1 VTPVS
6 HVTTTKPTGEDRRVA
21 LSLDNYLT
29 AVRATNP
36 FAANRI
42 TEPSDYDVDVA
53 AIHGA
58 EFDRLVVLAGQAMPQ
73 RTGVGVALLG
83 GAGVGKSH
91 LLSRLYRWAND
102 PAAGGGPRACFAYL
116 HNILADPERL
126 PRYLLK
132 YVISRLSEG
141 GREPLHQTPLYRFVD
156 RAMRHALESAGVKAE
171 KLEGKL
177 KKAVDAYRN
186 YFGKSV
192 EHQAAYDVLYQ
203 FWRFARPEKA
213 HEQGRRSLALAAL
226 SWLAGDEIDPT
237 FAAGLGFKTDA
248 HQPVMLKDDQDVMS
262 VLTALTRLAF
272 ISGQPFILC
281 VDQVENL
288 DPEKL
293 KPLARFLH
301 ALLDHASNL
310 LVITSGVRQTLIRLN
325 EEDVIPDAAWDRIAQ
340 YKVDLRRVPRQ
351 DARKILEARLERFH
365 EAFVAVDEVRQ
376 FLHEDTLFPLSR
388 EWLETQLSD
397 AVEFRPRDILTRAR
411 DAWDERQAEATR
423 LGGEAWIRSWSGPIT
438 TGGKVGPGKK
448 PPDPAEIAS
457 LIDSAVDRKIAE
469 HVSQLC
475 LQPGSLPPDAG
486 NLAGLVESLLGQC
499 QGEGLPYTL
508 RGVER
513 TKKKGTKL
521 PPHDLLI
528 RERREP
534 DGREITTGVLFV
546 TNIGLSATAALRRL
560 LEDDK
565 PPNHRLLVTDHERR
579 PLKVGTQGVEYYKDL
594 EKLGPGHFEHL
605 KIDFELYA
613 ALDALL
619 NVVGLARSGDLE
631 IEAPP
636 GTPRP
641 VSEVEVVA
649 SHHRRDRYLRHP
661 LLRPLLTEEEPLV
674 AVGPSDAVSLDEKD
688 VRQYV
693 MAQLAWM
700 MGSTAQAIA
709 KSYIVVK
716 KDSRLTYEAAWPQV
730 KTIAG
735 LMHGEGLI
743 HATPQDDDLF
753 LLLRKSAVS

>member
-1 VTPVS
+1 MS
-6 HVTTTKPTGEDRRVA
+6 HVTKKKLTEGARRVP
-21 LSLDNYLT
+21 LGLDDYLT
-29 AVRATNP
+29 AVRDTNP

-42 TEPSDYDVDVA
+42 TEPSAYDVDVP

-58 EFDRLVVLAGQAMPQ
+58 EFDRLVALAGQAMPQ

-91 LLSRLYRWAND
+91 MLSRLYRWANE
-102 PAAGGGPRACFAYL
+102 PTTGGGPRACFVYL

-141 GREPLHQTPLYRFVD
+141 GRDPLHQTPLYRFVD

-171 KLEGKL
+171 KLEAKL
-177 KKAVDAYRN
+177 KEAVEAYRD
-186 YFGKSV
+186 YFGKSS
-192 EHQAAYDVLYQ
+192 EHLAAYDVLYQ

-213 HEQGRRSLALAAL
+213 HEPGRRSLALAAL

-248 HQPVMLKDDQDVMS
+248 HQPVMLKDDQDVKN
-262 VLTALTRLAF
+262 VLTALTRLARV
-272 ISGQPFILC
+272 SGQPFVLC

-301 ALLDHASNL
+301 ALLDHAANL
-310 LVITSGVRQTLIRLN
+310 LVITSGVKQTLLSYR
-325 EEDVIPDAAWDRIAQ
+325 EEDVIPEAAWDRIAQ
-340 YKVDLRRVPRQ
+340 YKVDLKRVRRE

-365 EAFVAVDEVRQ
+365 DPFVSVEEVRR
-376 FLHEDTLFPLSR
+376 LVHEDTLFPLGR
-388 EWLETQLSD
+388 AWLDAQLGEAID
-397 AVEFRPRDILTRAR
+397 FRPRDILTWAR
-411 DAWDERQAEATR
+411 DAWEERQAEAAR
-423 LGGEAWIRSWSGPIT
+423 LGGEEWIRSWRGDVPKGT
-438 TGGKVGPGKK
+438 EPGDQK
-448 PPDPAEIAS
+448 PLIKAAIDS
-457 LIDSAVDRKIAE
+457 LIDTAVDGKIAE
-469 HVSQLC
+469 HVSQLR

-499 QGEGLPYTL
+499 LGEGVPYTV

-521 PPHDLLI
+521 PPHDLLV

-534 DGREITTGVLFV
+534 DGREVTTGVLFM
-546 TNIGLSATAALRRL
+546 TNVGLSATAALRRL

-565 PPNHRLLVTDHERR
+565 PPDHRLLVTDHERR
-579 PLKVGTQGVEYYKDL
+579 PLKVGAQGVEYYKDL
-594 EKLGPGHFEHL
+594 EKLGPGRFEHL
-605 KIDFELYA
+605 KIDFALYA
-613 ALDALL
+613 ALDALRD
-619 NVVGLARSGDLE
+619 VVGLARSGDLE

-636 GTPRP
+636 GTLRP
-641 VSEVEVVA
+641 VSEAEVVA
-649 SHHRRDRYLRHP
+649 SHHRRDRYRNHP
-661 LLRPLLTEEEPLV
+661 LLRPLLTEDPLPPEV
-674 AVGPSDAVSLDEKD
+674 KPPDVVSLDAKD

-709 KSYIVVK
+709 KGYIVVK
-716 KDSRLTYEAAWPQV
+716 KDARLTYEAAWPQV

-735 LMHGEGLI
+735 QMHDDGLI
-743 HATPQDDDLF
+743 HATPHDDDLF
-753 LLLRKSAVS
+753 LLLRKSAAS